1 MTVGVVVSLCL
12 LLGAACGLR
21 SLTPPAVVCWAAHL
35 GWIHLGGSHLAFLAN
50 PIAAGIFTLL
60 ALGEL
65 FGDKTSKIGPRTAPG
80 PLIFRIITGALCGA
94 ALAIAGHVSHAG
106 HIGGAIA
113 GAIGAI
119 AGTFAG
125 FRIRRALTAPGKLPD
140 LPVALV
146 EDLITIGGSL
156 FLVTRF

>member
-1 MTVGVVVSLCL
+1 MVTVLLLCL
-12 LLGAACGLR
+12 LLGFACGLR

-35 GWIHLGGSHLAFLAN
+35 GWLNLSGSHLAFLAS
-50 PIAAGIFTLL
+50 PIAVGIFTLL
-60 ALGEL
+60 AIGEL
-65 FGDKTSKIGPRTAPG
+65 IGDKTAKIGPRTAPG
-80 PLIFRIITGALCGA
+80 PLTFRVITGALCGSALTTA
-94 ALAIAGHVSHAG
+94 AHASL
-106 HIGGAIA
+106 IPDLTVGAA
-113 GAIGAI
+113 GAI

-125 FRIRRALTAPGKLPD
+125 YRIRRALTAPGKVPD

>member
-1 MTVGVVVSLCL
+1 MTMVLLLCL
-12 LLGAACGLR
+12 LLGVACGLR
-21 SLTPPAVVCWAAHL
+21 ALTPAAVVCWAAHL
-35 GWIHLGGSHLAFLAN
+35 GWIVLTGSHLAFLSSL
-50 PIAAGIFTLL
+50 IAAVIFTVF
-60 ALGEL
+60 AIGEL
-65 FGDKTSKIGPRTAPG
+65 IGDKTSKIGPRTAPVG
-80 PLIFRIITGALCGA
+80 LGARIVMGALCGA
-94 ALAIAGHVSHAG
+94 ALAIAGHIGHAG

-119 AGTFAG
+119 AGTFIG
-125 FRIRRALTAPGKLPD
+125 FRTRRALTAPGKLPD

>member
-1 MTVGVVVSLCL
+1 MTILILCL
-12 LLGAACGLR
+12 LLGVACGLR
-21 SLTPPAVVCWAAHL
+21 SLTPLAVVCWAAHL
-35 GWIHLGGSHLAFLAN
+35 GWINLAGSHLAFLAN
-50 PIAAGIFTLL
+50 PIAVGIFTLL

-65 FGDKTSKIGPRTAPG
+65 IGDKTAKIGPRTAPG
-80 PLIFRIITGALCGA
+80 PLVFRIITGALCGA
-94 ALAIAGHVSHAG
+94 AFAIAGRLGHLG
-106 HIGGAIA
+106 HIEGAIA
-113 GAIGAI
+113 GVIGAI

-125 FRIRRALTAPGKLPD
+125 FLIRRSLTAPGKLPD